1 MKRVWVK
8 KDQMYF
14 KPFYKQKLKMS
25 LLLVILMAVVFFSY
39 QIFCMNQLD
48 EKSLEGSGHRVY
60 KNNNVHYDRF
70 QSVAEAINK

>member
-1 MKRVWVK
+1 MKRIWVK
-8 KDQMYF
+8 KDQMYY

-39 QIFCMNQLD
+39 QIFCMNQLN
-48 EKSLEGSGHRVY
+48 ENSLEGSGHRSY
-60 KNNNVHYDRF
+60 NNQNIHYDRF